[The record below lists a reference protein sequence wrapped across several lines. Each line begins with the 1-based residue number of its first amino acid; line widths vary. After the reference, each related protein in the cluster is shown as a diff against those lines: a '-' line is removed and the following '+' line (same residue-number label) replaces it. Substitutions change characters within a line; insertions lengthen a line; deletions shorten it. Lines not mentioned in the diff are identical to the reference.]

1 VVTTH
6 KPDQDHLGLSALRI
20 YLSIISLDVTVPV
33 AFLIV
38 LPPASSGVESILCH
52 TPATPTANH
61 ATLLR
66 GIRYVWPHACD
77 TNEALNSSSQQFE
90 HHTKLERSSNALPM
104 IIISL
109 GWNQNHTAKWTQKR
123 NQWEGTRHGTPVLT
137 NIISQRRCFQRRDA
151 HQQEPVA
158 IEPQRQLTL
167 NKAKPNKG
175 GIISFFQVPTKTTRG
190 PRRNEPPYQVALIP
204 FLPAIS
210 QSPPAMQ
217 RNCDHDECLRQQKT
231 KDAGPSTRQSS
242 PNTKAHLFNK

>member
-1 VVTTH
+1 
-6 KPDQDHLGLSALRI
+6 
-20 YLSIISLDVTVPV
+20 
-33 AFLIV
+33 
-38 LPPASSGVESILCH
+38 LCH
-52 TPATPTANH
+52 TPATPTASH

-109 GWNQNHTAKWTQKR
+109 GWNQNHTAKGTQKR

-137 NIISQRRCFQRRDA
+137 NITALGAPPSQKRRCFQRRDA

-167 NKAKPNKG
+167 NKAKQKKG
-175 GIISFFQVPTKTTRG
+175 GISSHSSKFQLKQPGG
-190 PRRNEPPYQVALIP
+190 PRRNEPQYQVMLIP
-204 FLPAIS
+204 FQPAIS

-217 RNCDHDECLRQQKT
+217 RKCDHHECLRQKKT
-231 KDAGPSTRQSS
+231 KDAGPSTRVITKHKSS
-242 PNTKAHLFNK
+242 SIQQVNKPTNTAKLQPLVYILHKQKTKLRSILATSLQEGGR